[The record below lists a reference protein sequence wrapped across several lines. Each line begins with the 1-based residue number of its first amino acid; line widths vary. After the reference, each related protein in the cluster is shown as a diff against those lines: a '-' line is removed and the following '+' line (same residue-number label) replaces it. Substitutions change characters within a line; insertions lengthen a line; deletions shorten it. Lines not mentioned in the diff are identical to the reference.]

1 MIQRI
6 LPAPLLSAA
15 LFALWL
21 LLNRSL
27 SSGHLALAMALA
39 LLIPLITRGLRPL
52 PVRIRHP
59 WTIARLAVH
68 VMVDSLA
75 SNLRVMQLLLWPSR
89 RKHPSGFVQIPLQM
103 RDPNALAVLAAIT
116 CITPGSAWAELARD
130 RSVLLL
136 HMFELDD
143 PQAVVATVQ
152 QRYEKPLME
161 IFE

>member
-1 MIQRI
+1 MIRRI
-6 LPAPLLSAA
+6 LPAPLLSVA
-15 LFALWL
+15 LFGVWL

-27 SSGHLALAMALA
+27 SSGHIALALILA
-39 LLIPLITRGLRPL
+39 LLIPLLTRGLRPL

-59 WTIARLAVH
+59 WTILKLAFH
-68 VMVDSLA
+68 VVIDTSV
-75 SNLRVMQLLLWPSR
+75 SNVRVVRFLMFPSQ
-89 RKHPSGFVQIPLQM
+89 RKHPSGFVHIPLQV

-116 CITPGSAWAELARD
+116 CITPGSSWAELARD

-136 HMFELDD
+136 HMLELDD
-143 PQAVVATVQ
+143 PQAVITMVQ